1 MTNAAFFVY
10 NKTLNSLTIA
20 LPRLF
25 KDISCPY
32 NSDSNYVSVILF
44 LTFMP
49 VLDKSGLEITNFP
62 FSSQFD
68 NVFLSKMT
76 IKFRFFKNNF

>member
-25 KDISCPY
+25 KDISCTY
-32 NSDSNYVSVILF
+32 NSYSNYVSVILF

-76 IKFRFFKNNF
+76 IKVRFFKNNF